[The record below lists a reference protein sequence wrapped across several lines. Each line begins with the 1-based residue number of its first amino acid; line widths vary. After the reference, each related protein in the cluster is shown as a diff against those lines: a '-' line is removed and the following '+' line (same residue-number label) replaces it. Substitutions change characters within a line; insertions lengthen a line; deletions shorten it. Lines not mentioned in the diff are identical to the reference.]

1 MLAVIIY
8 TISHIM
14 SNNYKTIDLVYA
26 VIINCFAMLCVAF
39 MSFLMFKKSDRI
51 LIGYVNWFELFSYSQ
66 LLSNFIPG
74 IGAVYRATYLNSKI
88 GITIKQSSA
97 ALMRTAILSLVL
109 LSLVS
114 IIMYWQYLFIYQ
126 GIIKLFLIFFM
137 VEFAIFLLYREYFFI
152 QIKNMRSETSEDIQF
167 SKDKF
172 RFKPTQVILFVVM
185 FTFSF
190 ITTSAAYFFLI
201 TAQYNQ
207 ISAFDSANIFVT
219 MKALSF
225 APSLIPAN
233 FGLQEFI
240 LIGLNRLANIGID
253 DVIFFSLVI
262 RVMNLISNLLIV
274 IICKS
279 LKNDLFMDIK
289 K

>member
-8 TISHIM
+8 IISHIM
-14 SNNYKTIDLVYA
+14 KNDYKTIDLIYA
-26 VIINCFAMLCVAF
+26 VTMNCFAMLCVAS
-39 MSFLMFKKSDRI
+39 MSFLMFKKSDRM
-51 LIGYVNWFELFSYSQ
+51 LIGYINWFELFSYSQ

-74 IGAVYRATYLNSKI
+74 IGVVYRATYLRSKM
-88 GITIKQSSA
+88 GITVKTSSA
-97 ALMRTAILSLVL
+97 ALIRTSILTLIL
-109 LSLVS
+109 LSLVC

-126 GIIKLFLIFFM
+126 GIIKLFLIFFI
-137 VEFAIFLLYREYFFI
+137 VGIATFLLFREYFFI
-152 QIKNMRSETSEDIQF
+152 HIKNLRNEMSEDIQ
-167 SKDKF
+167 SNIDKF
-172 RFKPTQVILFVVM
+172 RFKPTQVILFIVM
-185 FTFSF
+185 FAFSA
-190 ITTSAAYFFLI
+190 ITTSAAYFYLVN
-201 TAQYNQ
+201 AQYNQ

-262 RVMNLISNLLIV
+262 RVINLVSNLLIV
-274 IICKS
+274 IICKG
-279 LKNDLFMDIK
+279 LKSDLFMGIK

>member
-8 TISHIM
+8 IISHIM
-14 SNNYKTIDLVYA
+14 KNDYKTIDLMYA
-26 VIINCFAMLCVAF
+26 AIMNCFAMLCVAS
-39 MSFLMFKKSDRI
+39 MSLLMFKKSDRM
-51 LIGYVNWFELFSYSQ
+51 LIGYINWFELFSYSQ

-74 IGAVYRATYLNSKI
+74 IGVVYRATYLRSKM
-88 GITIKQSSA
+88 GITIKKSSA
-97 ALMRTAILSLVL
+97 ALIRTSILTLIL

-114 IIMYWQYLFIYQ
+114 VIMYWQYLFIYQ
-126 GIIKLFLIFFM
+126 GIIKLFLIFFI
-137 VEFAIFLLYREYFFI
+137 VGFTIFLLFREYFFI
-152 QIKNMRSETSEDIQF
+152 QIKNIRNEMSEDIQ
-167 SKDKF
+167 SGIDKF
-172 RFKPTQVILFVVM
+172 RFKPTQVILFIVI
-185 FTFSF
+185 FAFSA
-190 ITTSAAYFFLI
+190 ITTSAAYFYLV

-262 RVMNLISNLLIV
+262 RVMNLVSNLLIV
-274 IICKS
+274 AICKG
-279 LKNDLFMDIK
+279 LKSGLFMNIK
-289 K
+289 N